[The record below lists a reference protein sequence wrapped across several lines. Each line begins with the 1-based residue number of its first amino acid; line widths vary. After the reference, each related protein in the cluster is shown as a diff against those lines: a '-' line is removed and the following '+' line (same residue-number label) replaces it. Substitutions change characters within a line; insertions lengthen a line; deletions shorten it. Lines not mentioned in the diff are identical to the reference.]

1 MKISIQC
8 IYNARG
14 FSKHTCSHSPKF
26 LLTEACLLLAE
37 SRECGRLL
45 DGQLSTTR
53 VLSGHMLESPGGVF
67 QKYSFQS
74 PIPKWVS
81 MSGQGVLTLIFWK
94 KTYIYIYPHV
104 NLTCNHGW
112 DSLFQTILRGV
123 STRLVWNMILCGVW
137 ISKFLQNISFPSLST
152 FWAPLTRAC
161 FHLFPGGN
169 TVHDLE
175 LREGGG
181 LLSREPFLGPQ
192 RSFRWEQP
200 GGYSPRSLCQHV
212 GACELQRRSW
222 EERRGF
228 CLWKSRTF
236 VD

>member
-1 MKISIQC
+1 MWAAVGWPALYHKGAQWTHVRITWRS
-8 IYNARG
+8 
-14 FSKHTCSHSPKF
+14 FSKI
-26 LLTEACLLLAE
+26 L
-37 SRECGRLL
+37 
-45 DGQLSTTR
+45 
-53 VLSGHMLESPGGVF
+53 
-67 QKYSFQS
+67 
-74 PIPKWVS
+74 IPEPHPQ
-81 MSGQGVLTLIFWK
+81 MSQHVWAGCFNILK
-94 KTYIYIYPHV
+94 KTVYIYIYPHV

-112 DSLFQTILRGV
+112 DPLFQTILRGV

-137 ISKFLQNISFPSLST
+137 IRKFLQNISFPSLST

-169 TVHDLE
+169 TDHDLE

>member
-169 TVHDLE
+169 TDHDLE

-181 LLSREPFLGPQ
+181 LLSSALKDPSAESSLVGTVPGHSVSMSEPVN
-192 RSFRWEQP
+192 SNDEAEKKDMA
-200 GGYSPRSLCQHV
+200 S
-212 GACELQRRSW
+212 ACGRAEL
-222 EERRGF
+222 
-228 CLWKSRTF
+228 L
-236 VD
+236 